1 MSFTPQ
7 PMFGFDDEM
16 TSMLAQRADI
26 AQQALAEL
34 NQLSTYRPQ
43 AVAGSGSSTLT
54 RRTPGTIPAAP
65 AIATSSASPRPGRD
79 ANQVRSVISSFQS
92 GTSRGRQLADG
103 GTDVAPQTAGGNG
116 LAGSE
121 EGPGG
126 HGEPVTTPD
135 TDLNPRDATW

>member
-1 MSFTPQ
+1 MSRVLL
-7 PMFGFDDEM
+7 E
-16 TSMLAQRADI
+16 
-26 AQQALAEL
+26 
-34 NQLSTYRPQ
+34 
-43 AVAGSGSSTLT
+43 VAGLCVAGDPGGHHVASRGFRSVSGVVTGSPCPPGPSSL
-54 RRTPGTIPAAP
+54 PARPLPP
-65 AIATSSASPRPGRD
+65 AVCGATSSASPRPGRD

-116 LAGSE
+116 LVGSE